1 MDRPVG
7 VRAGLNARVPR
18 LRHIVSALL
27 ALGLSAAIAM
37 GAPLVAIDPGH
48 GGADSGAVGALPIGT
63 VTGLTP
69 HADQYGSPQIFEK
82 DVNLDVA
89 QRLNGF
95 LVARGFPTVMTRN
108 TDNAG
113 GDVPYTT
120 EGADLKARTDLA
132 NAQGAALFVSI
143 HQNSAPGAAS
153 GTETYVHTTAGA
165 APRALAA
172 AIHQSVV
179 ARLLLTDRGVKDA
192 NFYVLRNSAMP
203 AVLVEGAFISNPAD
217 ALMLANPD
225 VRQAMAEGIGQGIL
239 TYSGLLDAGAV
250 QRPVAGKVTLVRA
263 GAAVTQRAG
272 INPRRGDLWVATVV
286 DTAGAVMVGVPLVA
300 RLPNGKGVQVSTRGD
315 GKALLA
321 VPRRRG
327 TLRVSVAV
335 PGLKVTAM
343 GAVPARTG

>member
-1 MDRPVG
+1 
-7 VRAGLNARVPR
+7 LNAPVLR
-18 LRHIVSALL
+18 LRHIVSTLL
-27 ALGLSAAIAM
+27 AVGLSAVAAL

-48 GGADSGAVGALPIGT
+48 GGADSGAVGALPAGT
-63 VTGLTP
+63 VTALTP
-69 HADQYGSPQIFEK
+69 RADQYGSPQIFEK
-82 DVNLDVA
+82 DVNLDIA

-95 LVARGFPTVMTRN
+95 LVARGFPTLMTRN

-165 APRALAA
+165 APRALAT
-172 AIHQSVV
+172 AIQQALV
-179 ARLLLTDRGVKDA
+179 ARLMLTDRGVKTA

-239 TYSGLLDAGAV
+239 AYSGMLDAGAV
-250 QRPVAGKVTLVRA
+250 QQPVASKVKLVRA
-263 GAAVTQRAG
+263 GAAMTKRAG

-286 DTAGAVMVGVPLVA
+286 DQSGATMVGVPLVA
-300 RLPNGKGVQVSTRGD
+300 RLPNGRGVQVSTRGD

-327 TLRVSVAV
+327 RLHVAVAV
-335 PGLKVTAM
+335 PGLKVTAT
-343 GAVPARTG
+343 GDVPARIR